1 MSKRTVST
9 LVPLGTL
16 THFPCSI
23 AFPGNCDF
31 LGGLT
36 SRDKENVTSQKMRLP
51 RKFDFLG
58 NLTSYGNLTSW
69 KMWHLDFKVS
79 RISRIFGFHWCLP
92 EKKEFLKNLTSRAG
106 ESWLP
111 GKCDFIDNVT
121 SLEFSKYEKN
131 DTLVKILDNNHMK
144 YCCRIFPSCLSLTE
158 LGRFLTYGCRVEF
171 DR

>member
-1 MSKRTVST
+1 MPSREKRI
-9 LVPLGTL
+9 P
-16 THFPCSI
+16 
-23 AFPGNCDF
+23 
-31 LGGLT
+31 
-36 SRDKENVTSQKMRLP
+36 E
-51 RKFDFLG
+51 KFDFPG
-58 NLTSYGNLTSW
+58 RRKLTS
-69 KMWHLDFKVS
+69 
-79 RISRIFGFHWCLP
+79 
-92 EKKEFLKNLTSRAG
+92 
-106 ESWLP
+106 